1 MNSCALFKSIILLL
15 TFISI
20 TNFSVAD
27 EPQIVGITPLS
38 SILIS
43 TKNSSPANVISLNN
57 STISAEISGRAL
69 NIYAEVGEVVKKD
82 QKLVSLDCRSY
93 TLAKKQAEAALK
105 VAMAQLDL
113 AKKELIRS
121 QRLIK
126 KGTIPRELFD
136 KTEANQQIAMADI
149 EVKKA
154 AIETS
159 DLAIDRCTIRAPFA
173 GQITQRMIQNGQL
186 VVAGTPL
193 FQLMQSDKMEISS
206 KLSPADITKLADT
219 SKLEFVAGDIRFKA
233 QLRSVIQTIDQSSRT
248 QEVRLS
254 LPATETLAAGLS
266 GRIEWN
272 DKSKKL
278 PTEYIQRRNAS
289 LGVMIAED
297 LVEGTG
303 KARFIPLKNAIEGQP
318 AEIELPANTAII
330 NKNQFRVVD
339 GQAIQFQK

>member
-1 MNSCALFKSIILLL
+1 MNSRALFKSIILLL
-15 TFISI
+15 IFISI

-38 SILIS
+38 LILVS
-43 TKNSSPANVISLNN
+43 TKNSAPANVISLNN
-57 STISAEISGRAL
+57 STISAEITGRAL

-93 TLAKKQAEAALK
+93 TLAKKQADAALK
-105 VAMAQLDL
+105 VAKAQLDL
-113 AKKELIRS
+113 AKKELIRN

-136 KTEANQQIAMADI
+136 RTEANQQTALADI

-154 AIETS
+154 VIETS
-159 DLAIDRCTIRAPFA
+159 NLAIDRCTIRAPFA

-193 FQLMQSDKMEISS
+193 FQLMQSDKMEITS
-206 KLSPADITKLADT
+206 KLSPADIKKLADT
-219 SKLEFVAGDIRFKA
+219 SKLEFVAGDTRFKA
-233 QLRSVIQTIDQSSRT
+233 QLRSVIQTIDQASRT

-254 LPATETLAAGLS
+254 LPATETIAAGLS

-278 PTEYIQRRNAS
+278 PTEYIQRRNGN

-297 LVEGTG
+297 IVEGTG

-330 NKNQFRVVD
+330 NKNQFRIAD
-339 GQAIQFQK
+339 GQTIQIQK